1 MANETRID
9 ATVTT
14 ANGNQFVEQSIA
26 RIWFEAKRD
35 TFFWKKEREKKKN
48 KNSVNNPEPSSTEQQ
63 ALQASN
69 DETENTRT
77 LFNREEVKE
86 HGPSQSINTYL

>member
-35 TFFWKKEREKKKN
+35 TFFWKKERERKK
-48 KNSVNNPEPSSTEQQ
+48 
-63 ALQASN
+63 
-69 DETENTRT
+69 TRT
-77 LFNREEVKE
+77 L
-86 HGPSQSINTYL
+86 

>member
-35 TFFWKKEREKKKN
+35 TFFWKKERERKKN
-48 KNSVNNPEPSSTEQQ
+48 KNSVNNPEPRTKLNRAASTASQQ
-63 ALQASN
+63 
-69 DETENTRT
+69 
-77 LFNREEVKE
+77 
-86 HGPSQSINTYL
+86 

>member
-35 TFFWKKEREKKKN
+35 TFFWKKEREREKK
-48 KNSVNNPEPSSTEQQ
+48 
-63 ALQASN
+63 
-69 DETENTRT
+69 TRT
-77 LFNREEVKE
+77 L
-86 HGPSQSINTYL
+86 